1 MQRHRTLARPEWR
14 SEVERVGLT
23 YHTADTQTYW
33 DESVYWE
40 FTAAEIDRIE
50 AATAELQEMC
60 LAAGDFILN
69 HDRLTSMEI
78 PEAAQE
84 RIRETWKTEP
94 PALYGRMDLAYN
106 GCELK
111 LLEYNAD
118 TPTALVEGAV
128 AQWYWL
134 NAVFPEQTSS
144 TPFMSIWLP
153 SGRHWPARCGSQC
166 ISGASRATKTG

>member
-14 SEVERVGLT
+14 SEVERVCLT
-23 YHTADTQTYW
+23 YHTVDTQTYW

-69 HDRLTSMEI
+69 HDRLTSMGI

-84 RIRETWKTEP
+84 RVRETWKTEP

-111 LLEYNAD
+111 L
-118 TPTALVEGAV
+118 
-128 AQWYWL
+128 
-134 NAVFPEQTSS
+134 
-144 TPFMSIWLP
+144 
-153 SGRHWPARCGSQC
+153 
-166 ISGASRATKTG
+166 